1 MMNLNENTFGN
12 TWIDENGNGNE
23 APLQTPIPMD
33 MLVES

>member
-12 TWIDENGNGNE
+12 TWIDENGNE